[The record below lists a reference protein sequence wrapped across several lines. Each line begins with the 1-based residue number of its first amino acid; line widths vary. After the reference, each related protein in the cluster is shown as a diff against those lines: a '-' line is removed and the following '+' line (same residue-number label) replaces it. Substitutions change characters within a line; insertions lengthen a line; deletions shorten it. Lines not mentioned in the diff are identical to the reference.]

1 MPLSTSA
8 FRHSEG
14 MSDCSSSAA
23 PVRRPLVVAN
33 WKMHG
38 RTTQVAAFVAAWQ
51 DGPADVDVVLC
62 PPLAYLGLLVTALRG
77 RRVRFGAQN
86 VWVASTG
93 AFTGEHAAEMARDLG
108 ADFAIVGHSERRDQF
123 SEADALVAA
132 KFQAAKRGGL
142 TPILCVG
149 ETAPQRS
156 SGAAVRAVLK
166 QLDAVVESAGYDAFE
181 NAAVAYEP
189 VWAIGTG
196 QTATPSQVQEM
207 HAAIRAHIA
216 GFSCGDLAPQM
227 RLLYGGSVN
236 PDNAAALFAEQD
248 VDGGLVGGASLDAA
262 QFSAIC
268 YAAGYCCPSHR

>member
-1 MPLSTSA
+1 M
-8 FRHSEG
+8 
-14 MSDCSSSAA
+14 
-23 PVRRPLVVAN
+23 RPLVVAN

-38 RTTQVAAFVAAWQ
+38 AAAQVAAFAAAWR

-62 PPLAYLGLLVTALRG
+62 PPLAYLGLLVAALRG

-86 VWVASTG
+86 VWVAPAG

-108 ADFAIVGHSERRDQF
+108 AEFAVVGHSERRGQF
-123 SEADALVAA
+123 NESNDLVAA
-132 KFQAAKRGGL
+132 KFEAAKRAGL

-149 ETAPQRS
+149 ETAVQRRR
-156 SGAAVRAVLK
+156 GMAVCTVLE
-166 QLDAVVESAGYDAFE
+166 QLDAVAESAGNGAFE
-181 NAAVAYEP
+181 SAAIAYEP

-196 QTATPSQVQEM
+196 QTAMPSQAQEM
-207 HAAIRAHIA
+207 HAAIRAHLA
-216 GFSCGDLAPQM
+216 GLSRSESAPQV

-236 PDNAAALFAEQD
+236 AGNAAALFAQQD

-268 YAAGYCCPSHR
+268 YAAGT